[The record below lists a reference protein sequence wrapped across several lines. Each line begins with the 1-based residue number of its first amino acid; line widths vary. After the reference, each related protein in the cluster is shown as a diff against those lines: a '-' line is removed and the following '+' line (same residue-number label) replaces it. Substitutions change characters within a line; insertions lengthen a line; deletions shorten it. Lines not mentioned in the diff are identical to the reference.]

1 MNAVIDVNANSNAA
15 SKSGNAQ
22 DGAATAPASAKSTT
36 RAGTVFSV
44 TPGLPQLFQSNFDY
58 QLARG
63 MLAGAYGD
71 GGAVGESYSTARRIK
86 DKDIESWTVA
96 WTATADRIEGIARKC
111 LSGGHIVS
119 AREAFLRASVYWR
132 TGLFYLE
139 TTDPR
144 QLEMYKHHRSCF
156 RQAAMLFDPP
166 IETVT
171 IPYENGKTL
180 PGYFMRASADGVP
193 RPTVM
198 ILGGGDSTCEE
209 LYDFGGGAAAV
220 RRGYNAFLWEG
231 PGQVGA
237 FAADKTL
244 TYRPDYE
251 VPTRY
256 AVDYVLSRH
265 DVDPKRLALSGLS
278 MGGYF
283 APRAVAF
290 EKRITAVIAN
300 SLIPVMVPPMLL
312 LLGLKDAH
320 GEDLESKVDLSDPMK
335 KFFVTDVQE
344 RCGMAG
350 KSLAAFLDNL
360 SHYSLAGL
368 EGKITCPL
376 LSIGGEGEGPS
387 ATRAAHEFFEKL
399 ICPKTERVVISAE
412 GGEAH
417 CQINNPSLKHQIEFD
432 WLDDIFKKNKT

>member
-1 MNAVIDVNANSNAA
+1 MNAVIDVKVNQNSAPKGESVPGGAVAA
-15 SKSGNAQ
+15 SG
-22 DGAATAPASAKSTT
+22 
-36 RAGTVFSV
+36 RAGTVFSI

-71 GGAVGESYSTARRIK
+71 GGAIGESYSTARRIK
-86 DKDIESWTVA
+86 DKDIESWTVE
-96 WTATADRIEGIARKC
+96 WTATASRVEAIASKC

-139 TTDPR
+139 TKDPR

-180 PGYFMRASADGVP
+180 PGYFMRVSADGVP
-193 RPTVM
+193 RPTLM

-256 AVDYVLSRH
+256 AVDCVLSRH

-283 APRAVAF
+283 VPRAVAF

-312 LLGLKDAH
+312 LLGLKDTH
-320 GEDLESKVDLSDPMK
+320 GDDLEGKVDLSDPMK

-350 KSLAAFLDNL
+350 KSLAAFLGNL
-360 SHYSLAGL
+360 SHYTLAGL
-368 EGKITCPL
+368 ERKITCPL

-387 ATRAAHEFFEKL
+387 AIAAAHEFFENL
-399 ICPKTERVVISAE
+399 TCPKTERVVTSAE

>member
-1 MNAVIDVNANSNAA
+1 MDTATEVKTNQNVASESGSVYGCSTAA
-15 SKSGNAQ
+15 EALAKPTTTI
-22 DGAATAPASAKSTT
+22 GAIFGA
-36 RAGTVFSV
+36 
-44 TPGLPQLFQSNFDY
+44 TPGMPGMFKSNFDY
-58 QLARG
+58 QLVRG
-63 MLAGAYGD
+63 MCAGAYGE
-71 GGAVGESYSTARRIK
+71 GGAFGELYSTARRVV
-86 DKDIESWTVA
+86 DRDVESWTVE
-96 WTATADRIEGIARKC
+96 WTGTAERVEAVAHSS
-111 LSGGHIVS
+111 LSGGHVVS
-119 AREAFLRASVYWR
+119 AREAFLRASLYWR

-139 TTDPR
+139 SKDPR
-144 QLEMYKHHRSCF
+144 QLAMYHRPRSCF
-156 RQAAMLFDPP
+156 RQASALFDPP
-166 IETVT
+166 IEPVS

-180 PGYFMRASADGVP
+180 PGYFMRASATGGP

-198 ILGGGDSTCEE
+198 ILGGGDTTCEE

-256 AVDYVLSRH
+256 AVDYVLSRN
-265 DVDPKRLALSGLS
+265 DVDPKRLALAGNS

-300 SLIPVMVPPMLL
+300 SLLPLFVTSLL
-312 LLGLKDAH
+312 ALLGLKDAS

-350 KSLAAFLDNL
+350 KSLDAFLDNL
-360 SHYSLAGL
+360 SHYTLAGL

-387 ATRAAHEFFEKL
+387 ANAMAHEFFEKL
-399 ICPKTERVVISAE
+399 TCPKTERVVTSAE

-432 WLDDIFKKNKT
+432 WLDDVFKS

>member
-1 MNAVIDVNANSNAA
+1 MTIVADVKTDPA
-15 SKSGNAQ
+15 SQSRNGGTSA
-22 DGAATAPASAKSTT
+22 GSETAPSSS
-36 RAGTVFSV
+36 RAGTVFSD
-44 TPGLPQLFQSNFDY
+44 TPGLPHIFESNFDY

-86 DKDIESWTVA
+86 DKDIESWTVE
-96 WTATADRIEGIARKC
+96 WTTTAERVEGTANTC

-132 TGLFYLE
+132 TGFFYLE
-139 TTDPR
+139 TKDPR
-144 QLEMYKHHRSCF
+144 QFEMYQRHRACF
-156 RQAAMLFDPP
+156 REAARLFDPQ
-166 IETVT
+166 IEPVS

-180 PGYFMRASADGVP
+180 PGYFMRAAADGLR

-198 ILGGGDSTCEE
+198 LLGGGDSTCEE
-209 LYDFGGGAAAV
+209 MYDFGGGAAAV
-220 RRGYNAFLWEG
+220 RRGYNALLWEG

-251 VPTRY
+251 IPTRY
-256 AVDYVLSRH
+256 AVDYVLSRTE
-265 DVDPKRLALSGLS
+265 VDPRRLALAGNS

-290 EKRITAVIAN
+290 EKRISAVIAN
-300 SLIPVMVPPMLL
+300 SLLPLFGTAMLA
-312 LLGLKDAH
+312 LLGLKDAC
-320 GEDLESKVDLSDPMK
+320 GDDLESEVDFSDPMK
-335 KFFVTDVQE
+335 KFLVTNVQE

-350 KSLAAFLDNL
+350 KSLAAFLENL
-360 SHYSLAGL
+360 SHYTLAGL
-368 EGKITCPL
+368 EEQITCPL

-387 ATRAAHEFFEKL
+387 ANAMAHKFFEKL
-399 ICPKTERVVISAE
+399 TCPKTERVVTSAE

-417 CQINNPSLKHQIEFD
+417 CQINDPSLKHQIEFD
-432 WLDDIFKKNKT
+432 WLDDVWK

>member
-1 MNAVIDVNANSNAA
+1 MNPVTEVKTNPNPAPE
-15 SKSGNAQ
+15 SKS
-22 DGAATAPASAKSTT
+22 ATAIGAIFGA
-36 RAGTVFSV
+36 
-44 TPGLPQLFQSNFDY
+44 TPGMPGMFKSNFDY
-58 QLARG
+58 QLVRG
-63 MLAGAYGD
+63 MLAGAYGE
-71 GGAVGESYSTARRIK
+71 GGAFGELYSTARRVV
-86 DKDIESWTVA
+86 DRDVESWTVE
-96 WTATADRIEGIARKC
+96 WTGTAGRIEAIADDC
-111 LSGGHIVS
+111 LSGGHVVS
-119 AREAFLRASVYWR
+119 AREAFLRASLYWR

-139 TTDPR
+139 SKDPR
-144 QLEMYKHHRSCF
+144 QLAMYHRHRSCF
-156 RQAAMLFDPP
+156 RQAAALFDPQ
-166 IETVT
+166 IEPVS

-180 PGYFMRASADGVP
+180 PGYFMRAAADGVP

-198 ILGGGDSTCEE
+198 ILGGGDTTCEE

-256 AVDYVLSRH
+256 AVDYVLSRN
-265 DVDPKRLALSGLS
+265 DVDPKRLALSGHS

-300 SLIPVMVPPMLL
+300 SLAPLMVTSLL
-312 LLGLKDAH
+312 ALLGLKDAS

-335 KFFVTDVQE
+335 KFLVTDVQE

-350 KSLAAFLDNL
+350 KSLAAFLDNIG
-360 SHYSLAGL
+360 HYTLAGL
-368 EGKITCPL
+368 EGKISCPL

-387 ATRAAHEFFEKL
+387 ANAQAHEFFENL
-399 ICPKTERVVISAE
+399 TCPKTERVVTSAE
-412 GGEAH
+412 GG
-417 CQINNPSLKHQIEFD
+417 
-432 WLDDIFKKNKT
+432 